1 MRSSPVTST
10 STIPPSKRPVRIV
23 GMLRFVFDVQRR
35 CRVDVS
41 TMTPAS
47 RQASPTGPPSPP
59 GRSAPV
65 RGDVA
70 PEAGVIGA
78 GTTGGRGVEALCGA
92 AEGVVLVVRPRQ
104 VLRAL
109 TAGHTFPVPR
119 REGHHST
126 TAPRA
131 PASGRHASV
140 CGRFRLRGP
149 RTARSTGHDGV
160 IHCAVHAVTRGIAHG
175 NTVVHCVIQYRSGRF
190 SGCAARR
197 WPGPRQSQSRG
208 DAEPGQTAAPR
219 PPRPRSDSRHRSG
232 SRP

>member
-1 MRSSPVTST
+1 MTPKCLRSEETAQYPEPST
-10 STIPPSKRPVRIV
+10 SRHKVRTRQRPTRPISPPRHHEV
-23 GMLRFVFDVQRR
+23 
-35 CRVDVS
+35 
-41 TMTPAS
+41 
-47 RQASPTGPPSPP
+47 GPPSPP

-78 GTTGGRGVEALCGA
+78 GATMGGGVEALCGA

-104 VLRAL
+104 VLRVL

-149 RTARSTGHDGV
+149 RTARSTGHGGV
-160 IHCAVHAVTRGIAHG
+160 IHCVVHAVTRGITHG
-175 NTVVHCVIQYRSGRF
+175 NPVIHCVIQHRSGGF

-197 WPGPRQSQSRG
+197 WPGPRRSPIRG
-208 DAEPGQTAAPR
+208 DAAPERTAAPR
-219 PPRPRSDSRHRSG
+219 LPLPRSGPRRRSG

>member
-1 MRSSPVTST
+1 MTLKCLRSEETAQYPEPST
-10 STIPPSKRPVRIV
+10 SRHKVRTRQRPTRPTSPPRHHEV
-23 GMLRFVFDVQRR
+23 
-35 CRVDVS
+35 
-41 TMTPAS
+41 
-47 RQASPTGPPSPP
+47 GPPSPP

-70 PEAGVIGA
+70 SEAGVIGA
-78 GTTGGRGVEALCGA
+78 GATRGGGVEPLCGTT
-92 AEGVVLVVRPRQ
+92 EGVVLVVRPRQ
-104 VLRAL
+104 ILRAL
-109 TAGHTFPVPR
+109 TAGHTLPVPR

-160 IHCAVHAVTRGIAHG
+160 IHCAVHAVTRGITHG
-175 NTVVHCVIQYRSGRF
+175 NTVVHCVIQYRSGGF

-197 WPGPRQSQSRG
+197 WPGRRRSQSRG
-208 DAEPGQTAAPR
+208 GAEPGQTAAPR
-219 PPRPRSDSRHRSG
+219 PRRPRSDSRRRSG

>member
-10 STIPPSKRPVRIV
+10 ATIPPSTHPGRIV
-23 GMLRFVFDVQRR
+23 GILRFVFGVRRR

-65 RGDVA
+65 RGHVA
-70 PEAGVIGA
+70 SEAGVIGA
-78 GTTGGRGVEALCGA
+78 RTAGGGGVEALCGA
-92 AEGVVLVVRPRQ
+92 AEGVMLVVRPRQ
-104 VLRAL
+104 VLRPL
-109 TAGHTFPVPR
+109 TSGHTFLVPG
-119 REGHHST
+119 REGHHPT
-126 TAPRA
+126 TTPRTAPLR
-131 PASGRHASV
+131 RHASV
-140 CGRFRLRGP
+140 CGGFRLRGP
-149 RTARSTGHDGV
+149 HAARSTGHDGV
-160 IHCAVHAVTRGIAHG
+160 IHDVVNTVTHGITHG
-175 NTVVHCVIQYRSGRF
+175 NTVVHCVIQYRSGGF

-197 WPGPRQSQSRG
+197 WPGPRRSQSRG

-219 PPRPRSDSRHRSG
+219 PPRPRSDSRRRSG